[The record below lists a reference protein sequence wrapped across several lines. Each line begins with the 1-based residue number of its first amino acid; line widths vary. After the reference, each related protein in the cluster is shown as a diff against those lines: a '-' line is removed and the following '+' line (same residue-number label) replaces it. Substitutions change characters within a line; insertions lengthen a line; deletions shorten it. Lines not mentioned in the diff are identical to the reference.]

1 MVILIVAPLQI
12 TLRRAIYSLTI
23 TKQLGLAVKLLFNN
37 EKITK
42 SDVESFKGDL
52 LEVQI
57 TILHHVFK
65 HIKSP
70 PVSLH
75 SLPVCSTFR
84 VVLYSLT
91 PFLKLIMLTR
101 HPLETDYA
109 NTSHFRN

>member
-84 VVLYSLT
+84 VVLHT
-91 PFLKLIMLTR
+91 VQ
-101 HPLETDYA
+101 
-109 NTSHFRN
+109 FRFD